1 MNNSKK
7 DKNFLLD
14 LMVSGDQELSD
25 FLKTRPNDEELG
37 ESLDFFKQYLMGKG
51 ELTEEK
57 KQGYSELSYLLSFE
71 FT

>member
-1 MNNSKK
+1 
-7 DKNFLLD
+7 
-14 LMVSGDQELSD
+14 MVSGDRELSD

-57 KQGYSELSYLLSFE
+57 ARIFRVVISSIFRIYLVLICQLRQYQI
-71 FT
+71 